1 MLQLGYLVR
10 HMTRLLP
17 LCLLVMVL
25 LATAGVH
32 AAEPVI
38 LGYSGRD
45 VAPVVKH
52 LNSSGKLTVQAREF
66 AHDDALHDALRDGKV
81 DLAFLGAVRY
91 VQAHHEFGAVP
102 VVADGKASRAIIV
115 APASSPLTSVKELKG
130 KRVAFGYE
138 NSTTTYLIPLLLLSK
153 HGLQASDVKGTFAGH
168 MPQVLVDRTLAG
180 EFDACAVSETTLN
193 ANKATLKVLE
203 RSEPFAGPP
212 LVARKN
218 FSPAAIAEIRRLMAT
233 YKAPAGSPNQRFF
246 DGAVAVGDSDY
257 NRIRFLCK
265 VVLKKSYL

>member
-1 MLQLGYLVR
+1 M
-10 HMTRLLP
+10 MIRLLP
-17 LCLLVMVL
+17 LFLLVTV
-25 LATAGVH
+25 AVR

-45 VAPVVKH
+45 VAAVVKH
-52 LNSSGKLTVQAREF
+52 LNSSGKLAVQVRELD
-66 AHDDALHDALRDGKV
+66 HDDALYEALREGKV
-81 DLAFLGAVRY
+81 DIAFLGAVRY

-102 VVADGKASRAIIV
+102 VVADGKASRAVITV
-115 APASSPLTSVKELKG
+115 PPASKLASVKDLKG

-153 HGLQASDVKGTFAGH
+153 HGMQESDVKGSFAGH
-168 MPQVLVDRTLAG
+168 MPQLLVDRMLAG
-180 EFDACAVSETTLN
+180 EFDACAVSETTLA
-193 ANKATLKVLE
+193 ANKAKLKVLE

-212 LVARKN
+212 LVARKAV
-218 FSPAAIAEIRRLMAT
+218 SAAAIAEIRRLMAT

-246 DGAVAVGDSDY
+246 DGAVAVNDADY

>member
-10 HMTRLLP
+10 RMVRLLP
-17 LCLLVMVL
+17 LLLL
-25 LATAGVH
+25 LLTAAVR

-45 VAPVVKH
+45 VAAVVRH
-52 LNSSGKLTVQAREF
+52 LNSSGRLAVQAREF

-81 DLAFLGAVRY
+81 DAAFLGAVRY

-102 VVADGKASRAIIV
+102 IVADGQASRAVIV
-115 APASSPLTSVKELKG
+115 APASSPLASVKELKG

-153 HGLQASDVKGTFAGH
+153 HGLQAEDVKGTFAGH
-168 MPQVLVDRTLAG
+168 MPQALVDRTLAG

-193 ANKATLKVLE
+193 ANKAKLKVLE

-218 FSPAAIAEIRRLMAT
+218 FSQTAMAEIRRLMAT

-246 DGAVAVGDSDY
+246 DGAVVVDDPDY